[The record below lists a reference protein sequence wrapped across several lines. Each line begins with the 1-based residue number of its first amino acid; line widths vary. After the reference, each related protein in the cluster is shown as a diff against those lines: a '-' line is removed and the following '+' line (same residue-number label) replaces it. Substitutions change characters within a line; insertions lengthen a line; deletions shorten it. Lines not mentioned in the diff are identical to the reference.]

1 MIREA
6 SEDGEYN
13 IDATGAGAVIREASE
28 DGEYNIDA
36 TEAGAVIREAS
47 AAEKLN

>member
-1 MIREA
+1 M
-6 SEDGEYN
+6 
-13 IDATGAGAVIREASE
+13 IREASE

>member
-6 SEDGEYN
+6 SEDGRYN
-13 IDATGAGAVIREASE
+13 IDATEAGAVTREASE